1 MTSEFQALETAVQHY
16 FDGLYEGDVEKL
28 SLVFHAKASLFIGVD
43 GALVALPVPEW
54 LQRVT
59 SRATPKSQGAA
70 RDDRIIMI
78 DRAGDIN
85 AVVKVGCLM
94 PGKRYIDYL
103 SFIKFD
109 GRWQIVA
116 KSYCENQGPQN

>member
-1 MTSEFQALETAVQHY
+1 MTSEISQLETAVQHY

-28 SLVFHAKASLFIGVD
+28 GRVFHAKASLFIAND

-54 LQRVT
+54 FARVAA
-59 SRATPKSQGAA
+59 RASPQSQGAP
-70 RDDRIIMI
+70 RDDRILLI
-78 DRAGDIN
+78 DRAGLVN
-85 AVVKVGCLM
+85 AVVKISCML
-94 PGKRYIDYL
+94 PPKSYTDYL

-116 KSYCENQGPQN
+116 KSYCEN